1 MTTLKISIPHTI
13 GFFTITTHNRR
24 HIPSAWSDINE
35 RRRRLL
41 FIQLLISLPFEV
53 AMLRIIRELL
63 GMSKR
68 QFSIVDAADIAAISD
83 QLAWMN
89 LEPSTQ
95 PIIET
100 FYHKATIYAL
110 PKPDF
115 NGGSAYEFA
124 QADDYYQEWLD
135 NPQAELP
142 LLRLIATLA
151 RPTNNAQFQKTG
163 DARQPLSSDS
173 REAEFDIERRAN
185 ALKDLDVTAVIA
197 VLRFFEGVKK
207 DVHEYGVASGIFEKP
222 KADDDTEK
230 PKSKTLF
237 GWWTAFRS
245 IAKAQNKTEEQIW
258 AMSLWRVLSIMIEEK
273 MKADELER
281 LQKQND

>member
-1 MTTLKISIPHTI
+1 MTTLKISIPHKI
-13 GFFTITTHNRR
+13 GFLTITSHNRR

-41 FIQLLISLPFEV
+41 FIQLLISLPLEL
-53 AMLRIIRELL
+53 AMLDIVRELL

-68 QFSIVDAADIAAISD
+68 QFSLVDPADIAAISD
-83 QLAWMN
+83 QLSWMN

-100 FYHKATIYAL
+100 FNHKGKIYAL

-124 QADDYYQEWLD
+124 QCDDYYQEWLD
-135 NPQAELP
+135 NIQSEQP

-151 RPTNNAQFQKTG
+151 RPHSPTQIRKTG
-163 DARQPLSSDS
+163 DARQPLSHDS
-173 REAEFDIERRAN
+173 REAEYDIEGRAETF
-185 ALKDLDVTAVIA
+185 KDLDITAVIT

-222 KADDDTEK
+222 KAEEDNEK
-230 PKSKTLF
+230 PKPNNLF